1 MMGNLENNQNLLSK
15 LRSPLH
21 LDYISDNILKMSRY
35 DTLELLNDLISQGII
50 EEKNKM
56 YQIKKLK

>member
-1 MMGNLENNQNLLSK
+1 MGNLENNQNLLSK

>member
-1 MMGNLENNQNLLSK
+1 MGNLDNNQNLLSK

-21 LDYISDNILKMSRY
+21 LDYISDNILKMNKY
-35 DTLELLNDLISQGII
+35 ETLELLNDLISQGLI

-56 YQIKKLK
+56 YRIKKLK

>member
-1 MMGNLENNQNLLSK
+1 MKNLDNTQNLLSK

-21 LDYISDNILKMSRY
+21 LDYISDSILKMNKY
-35 DTLELLNDLISQGII
+35 DTLEVLNDLISQGII

>member
-1 MMGNLENNQNLLSK
+1 MGNLDNNQNLLSK

-21 LDYISDNILKMSRY
+21 LDYISDNILKMNKY
-35 DTLELLNDLISQGII
+35 ETLELLNDLISQGII